1 MYKKGSKAIQS
12 AFKKLWDGLPA
23 QFAAGTR
30 AATTQ
35 IKDEFDA
42 LMDNHTLK
50 GDRIAL
56 ETAEREAKLRLQ
68 QEVLNFFADL
78 KDNWSYEIDTV
89 LEQEDDLVPEEIEI
103 NIDDLFNPEGLDEDD
118 ADLELNYASGGE
130 EDEI

>member
-1 MYKKGSKAIQS
+1 
-12 AFKKLWDGLPA
+12 
-23 QFAAGTR
+23 
-30 AATTQ
+30 
-35 IKDEFDA
+35 
-42 LMDNHTLK
+42 MDNHTLK

-89 LEQEDDLVPEEIEI
+89 LEEEDDLVPEEIEI

-130 EDEI
+130 DDEI